1 MIDRDATQW
10 IDSYTRTEEW
20 MPKALEDHQR
30 LLKDSAK
37 LRPRQVGDLA
47 EFVDQLSLDGNALFT
62 DDIKT
67 IVVPP
72 LETADNVVRRTM
84 QEVMA
89 PIEAATIYN
98 WALEVVNVDLYFR
111 PLYVFQFEKLDQAGN
126 AIERKLEELD
136 ALYKDRWVTLQ
147 TTEFQMS
154 TIPWAKILR
163 LSADIGAIM
172 LQDVPVLGTSL
183 KIASTLA
190 DQAPGIID
198 DMTQ

>member
-1 MIDRDATQW
+1 M
-10 IDSYTRTEEW
+10 
-20 MPKALEDHQR
+20 
-30 LLKDSAK
+30 
-37 LRPRQVGDLA
+37 GDLA
-47 EFVDQLSLDGNALFT
+47 EFVDQLSLDGIALFA

-190 DQAPGIID
+190 DQAPGIVPDPRIVP
-198 DMTQ
+198 MSLSSVMWLR